1 MDLGGE
7 KQATP
12 SGVVE
17 RVNIRFNGTSGS
29 STWFERNCNKKSGF
43 NHQTRC
49 WLFGIVLTRELHPTL
64 SI

>member
-17 RVNIRFNGTSGS
+17 RVNIRFSGTSGS

-43 NHQTRC
+43 NHQPRC